1 MHILDWRR
9 LCPNAT
15 MLCQCHSSPHSHSR
29 QAAALT
35 GRQAPQASDHMHLL
49 LLWDLS
55 QTQSQSPSARASWNC
70 HTISKTIKTKRNQ
83 VGFETIF
90 PRPESWPFQE
100 SSEHSAAPYSSTSGK
115 YSFFNANAPSPK
127 QLTSSPLFLSFEVFP
142 PRSNFRLVGPP
153 QRLLHMLLPGAGFH
167 QGAGQI
173 STKQRSF
180 KSATA
185 GARHGRNYI
194 VWKRLNLQSGVVM
207 CLHHLA
213 PLDPAAKLGSWSSAQ
228 GEVEMRIPG
237 SLVSK
242 CRFLWSECSGQ
253 YPSAGEWQRKIGWTE
268 DEVIHLKLQ
277 AERGHQGCVV
287 EYLEKSRLKCD
298 NQSEAFWSHGCLPS
312 HLTRCL
318 QKQKCLGFID
328 TKPCLLLLESGK
340 LPALG
345 P

>member
-1 MHILDWRR
+1 MRHLRFDPTQGTSSWGQRPTALRSGPRQRVSILLFKVPKTCEGQSDGDKTESLCAVVWSTCKQAVHRVTLNMNSHRVIQYFRLQTLQTIQNSKHIHEQTAALKVSKAFTHFPLSPEPIAMHILDWRR

-100 SSEHSAAPYSSTSGK
+100 SSEHSAAPYSSTSGR

-127 QLTSSPLFLSFEVFP
+127 QLTSSPLFLSCEVFP

-153 QRLLHMLLPGAGFH
+153 QRLLHMLLPGAGFQIKVQAKH
-167 QGAGQI
+167 QRI
-173 STKQRSF
+173 NS
-180 KSATA
+180 
-185 GARHGRNYI
+185 H
-194 VWKRLNLQSGVVM
+194 LNL
-207 CLHHLA
+207 
-213 PLDPAAKLGSWSSAQ
+213 PLQVLDTEGS
-228 GEVEMRIPG
+228 
-237 SLVSK
+237 SLKAS
-242 CRFLWSECSGQ
+242 
-253 YPSAGEWQRKIGWTE
+253 
-268 DEVIHLKLQ
+268 
-277 AERGHQGCVV
+277 
-287 EYLEKSRLKCD
+287 
-298 NQSEAFWSHGCLPS
+298 
-312 HLTRCL
+312 
-318 QKQKCLGFID
+318 
-328 TKPCLLLLESGK
+328 
-340 LPALG
+340 
-345 P
+345 